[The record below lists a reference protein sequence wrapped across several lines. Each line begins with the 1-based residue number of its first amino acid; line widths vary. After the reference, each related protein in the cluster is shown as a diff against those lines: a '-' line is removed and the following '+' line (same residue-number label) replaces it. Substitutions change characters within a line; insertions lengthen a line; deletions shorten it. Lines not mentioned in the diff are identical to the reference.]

1 MAYVIEIISASFRR
15 NEASVKRTSEE
26 LKIPR
31 KTPQDKMAKYD
42 LKRGDIFW
50 RIYIYDPLKGDGI
63 PSILQMLCI
72 AYHKCVLF
80 ANNSV
85 YQFERCGKILECFM
99 RGAKNMVCAT

>member
-1 MAYVIEIISASFRR
+1 
-15 NEASVKRTSEE
+15 
-26 LKIPR
+26 
-31 KTPQDKMAKYD
+31 
-42 LKRGDIFW
+42 
-50 RIYIYDPLKGDGI
+50 
-63 PSILQMLCI
+63 MLCI